1 LVDEGAEVT
10 VLSRNPSRSLFDSSA
25 GIRCIEGSFLE
36 QESVHS
42 AIVGADCVIHLVS
55 STNPRSSNEDRV
67 YDAETNIIGSVRLL
81 DECLAANVR
90 RVVVASSGGTIY
102 GVNSAERIPEEA
114 PTNPICAYGISKLAI
129 EKYLFLYHRQLGL
142 DFSALRIANPYG
154 GDQSSPATIGLGAI
168 AVFFERIIQSRPIEV
183 WGDGEVVRDYV
194 HIADVVSAFVAAT
207 FGPSPNA
214 AINIGTGEGTSLT
227 ELIEEIGSIV
237 GSPPI
242 VRYAAARSVD
252 VPRNV
257 LDVKRADE
265 LLDWRPSIQLNAG
278 LRMVNSERLRLRGS

>member
-1 LVDEGAEVT
+1 
-10 VLSRNPSRSLFDSSA
+10 
-25 GIRCIEGSFLE
+25 
-36 QESVHS
+36 
-42 AIVGADCVIHLVS
+42 VS
-55 STNPRSSNEDRV
+55 CTNPRSSNEDRV

-129 EKYLFLYHRQLGL
+129 EKYLFLYHHQLGL
-142 DFSALRIANPYG
+142 DYSALRLANPYG
-154 GDQSSPATIGLGAI
+154 GDQSSPSTIGVGAI
-168 AVFFERIIQSRPIEV
+168 AAFFDRIVQGRPIDV
-183 WGDGEVVRDYV
+183 WGDGQVVRDYV
-194 HIADVVSAFVAAT
+194 YVADVVSAFVAAA

-242 VRYAAARSVD
+242 VRYAAARSMD

-257 LDVKRADE
+257 LDVKRAGE

-278 LRMVNSERLRLRGS
+278 LRMVNSGRLRLRGSQMAE